1 MRRHKRARRGIS
13 AGTVFVLLLTALTV
27 GMGVWIVPRLIGDIQ
42 DIQIDPERLLNALSD
57 TIDQS
62 GASRAALNAENKV
75 DPARTEPSA
84 SAPEVQPSAG
94 PTAVP
99 TRMLSIMAAGNLM
112 VPKNVRQSGYDAE
125 TKTYD
130 YNEIFSEIKPLFS
143 SADLALCTVESVF
156 GGEGTTYD
164 EYNAPDAMLDALKY
178 AGVDMLSLGNE
189 HALEYGLEGLR
200 STMMAMESKGFM
212 VTGAVANKEDVG
224 RTQVFQVNGVQIAV
238 MGYSYGIST
247 QAQKMTKKD
256 DRYATPLLT
265 PEDIGVDIANARKAG
280 ADVVIVMPHWGT
292 RNSAKVD
299 NTQKRLAEQLVGMG
313 ADLVLGSHPNV
324 VQRAEY
330 VRATASDGSTREGFV
345 AYSMGSLLSDGREE
359 NAAAILMH
367 FDLQVDQQTRTVRV
381 MRYGYVPTWIMRART
396 QDGKFAYS
404 ILRADDEDAAAALET
419 GPRKNMAEALKMIQ
433 KALAEGGEVPV
444 YWP

>member
-1 MRRHKRARRGIS
+1 MRKHQRTRRGIS
-13 AGTVFVLLLTALTV
+13 AGTVLVLLLTALTV
-27 GMGVWIVPRLIGDIQ
+27 GLGAWIVPRLIGDIQ
-42 DIQIDPERLLNALSD
+42 EIQIDPNRLLSALSG

-62 GASRAALNAENKV
+62 SESRAALSAGKKA
-75 DPARTEPSA
+75 DPVRTEPPVSTSEA
-84 SAPEVQPSAG
+84 RPVAA

-99 TRMLSIMAAGNLM
+99 TRMLSIMAAGSLM
-112 VPKNVRQSGYDAE
+112 APKNVRQSGYDAAS
-125 TKTYD
+125 KTYD
-130 YNEIFSEIKPLFS
+130 YEEIFAEIKPLLS
-143 SADLALCTVESVF
+143 SADLTLCTVESVF

-200 STMMAMESKGFM
+200 STMMTMESKGFM

-224 RTQVFQVNGVQIAV
+224 RTQVFQVNGIQIAV
-238 MGYSYGIST
+238 LGYSYGIST
-247 QAQKMTKKD
+247 QAQKVTPKE

-265 PEDIGVDIANARKAG
+265 QESIRADIANARKEG

-292 RNSAKVD
+292 RNSTKVD
-299 NTQKRLAEQLVGMG
+299 NTQKKLAEQLVGMG
-313 ADLVLGSHPNV
+313 ADLVLGAHPNV
-324 VQRAEY
+324 VQRAEN

-359 NAAAILMH
+359 NAAAILLH

-381 MRYGYVPTWIMRART
+381 MRYGYVPTWIMRTRT
-396 QDGKFAYS
+396 ESGKFAYS
-404 ILRADDEDAAAALET
+404 ILRADDEDTAAALET
-419 GPRKNMAEALKMIQ
+419 GPRKNMAEALKMIE
-433 KALAEGGEVPV
+433 KALADGGEVPV